1 MNNDNNTATIETEI
15 RFGKFLKGKFEP
27 KISRE
32 KFLIIKK
39 FMNTVAKDN
48 SIQKNETIQYFALED
63 SFTLRVIK
71 DMDTQKTTFSKK
83 RKLNNTDDKNFGIR
97 FSSSEE
103 IFLQTYDLKGL
114 EKTFERERTRFSYP
128 YKNMRV
134 DLSKYTLE
142 DNTENFDVEIEFLEP
157 LPDKN
162 DLDWLINQILKI
174 IQGTFIVMNEKE
186 IKSVTPKKF
195 MGSEVITFGS
205 AKEIG
210 KMSDYLCTIKYDG
223 SRKIFLDKGH
233 SVYLLEKKGNPMKIF
248 YNPEIEE
255 SETIID
261 GELMGDIYYMFDI
274 LFYKGKDLRSLKFT
288 ERLGVL
294 INAFDE
300 YKKREGFHVKIS
312 IKEYYENNLAT
323 EYKYSPGTD
332 GVVFVKKDSPYSECP
347 IKWKPK
353 EMNTIDFKVKENPL
367 GFWDLYCSKD
377 TMFSYNGY
385 FFNNTEINSNFKSSV
400 IEFSF
405 DKKSEK
411 FVPVRERNDKQD
423 GNYIDVA
430 RDNFRTM
437 CSKESLIPFTY
448 NEPPKDFFDM
458 RRFHNFIKR
467 KMLVKTVSDMQ
478 NPTLLD
484 LASGKGGDIHK
495 WIDSNIR
502 LVQGYDIDSQ
512 SVSEACKRFSKV
524 VSKPV
529 NKNFNFSFEVKDL
542 NKEKVQC
549 NEKYDIISCFFA
561 IHYFDNLKKFTD
573 NFKDCIKKDGIVL
586 ITVLCSEELK
596 DMNYLYETFDK
607 KLKISKT
614 SSKKLSINV
623 KIKNS
628 VLDKETKEYVVDKD
642 NLVDIMKSKGFSLL
656 ESKLF
661 TEYYPEWNSLCEENV
676 LDYEERKYSFMNRS
690 FIFKK
695 L

>member
-1 MNNDNNTATIETEI
+1 
-15 RFGKFLKGKFEP
+15 
-27 KISRE
+27 
-32 KFLIIKK
+32 
-39 FMNTVAKDN
+39 
-48 SIQKNETIQYFALED
+48 
-63 SFTLRVIK
+63 
-71 DMDTQKTTFSKK
+71 
-83 RKLNNTDDKNFGIR
+83 
-97 FSSSEE
+97 
-103 IFLQTYDLKGL
+103 
-114 EKTFERERTRFSYP
+114 
-128 YKNMRV
+128 
-134 DLSKYTLE
+134 
-142 DNTENFDVEIEFLEP
+142 
-157 LPDKN
+157 
-162 DLDWLINQILKI
+162 
-174 IQGTFIVMNEKE
+174 
-186 IKSVTPKKF
+186 
-195 MGSEVITFGS
+195 
-205 AKEIG
+205 
-210 KMSDYLCTIKYDG
+210 
-223 SRKIFLDKGH
+223 
-233 SVYLLEKKGNPMKIF
+233 
-248 YNPEIEE
+248 
-255 SETIID
+255 
-261 GELMGDIYYMFDI
+261 
-274 LFYKGKDLRSLKFT
+274 
-288 ERLGVL
+288 
-294 INAFDE
+294 
-300 YKKREGFHVKIS
+300 
-312 IKEYYENNLAT
+312 
-323 EYKYSPGTD
+323 
-332 GVVFVKKDSPYSECP
+332 
-347 IKWKPK
+347 
-353 EMNTIDFKVKENPL
+353 
-367 GFWDLYCSKD
+367 
-377 TMFSYNGY
+377 
-385 FFNNTEINSNFKSSV
+385 
-400 IEFSF
+400 
-405 DKKSEK
+405 
-411 FVPVRERNDKQD
+411 
-423 GNYIDVA
+423 
-430 RDNFRTM
+430 
-437 CSKESLIPFTY
+437 
-448 NEPPKDFFDM
+448 
-458 RRFHNFIKR
+458 
-467 KMLVKTVSDMQ
+467 MLVKTVSDMQ

-542 NKEKVQC
+542 NKEKVSC